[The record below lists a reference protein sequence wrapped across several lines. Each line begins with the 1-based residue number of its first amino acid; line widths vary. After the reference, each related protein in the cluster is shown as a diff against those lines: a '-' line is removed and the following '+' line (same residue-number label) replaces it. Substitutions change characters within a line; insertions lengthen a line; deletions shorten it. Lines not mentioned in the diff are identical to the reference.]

1 MTARGTGDLGNMKIL
16 LINPSDTMFEIM
28 GGARVFVHKTEPLG
42 LLYIAAVLER
52 EGHELS
58 VIDAWAHDLT
68 RQDVERRLE
77 GQRFDI
83 IGINV
88 LTSSGAWAW
97 ELAGHVKRHFPETKV
112 VLGNIHASVYAQFY
126 LEHGRCDAVV
136 HGEGELVMR
145 DLVAAWQNGTPLSEV
160 RGISYLQDG
169 APKKNRPG
177 PTVQDLD
184 WLPLPARHLVDMES
198 YSSRDFVTRT
208 REGGRYRVMLATRG
222 CPFACTF
229 CVVNADRN
237 YRMRSAASIVDELE
251 MLIDRYGATFVEF
264 LDPLFTVNKTRII
277 EVCRLII
284 ERGVKIEWQCE
295 GHVNTVN
302 QEVLGW
308 MKRAG
313 CRNMAFGIETASPEL
328 LKAVRKGSSP
338 ERVREAV
345 RWTREAGINPHGLFI
360 VGLPGERPE
369 DTEATIALAR
379 ALPLDF
385 AQFAI
390 FVPYPGSDLYDDFM
404 RQGRLDNEA
413 TPEEKIAN
421 WCRFSAYLSFTDLE
435 PMYVPE
441 GWTAESLK
449 AAQRRA
455 IRSFYLRPRQI
466 LRELIKFQPRNWR
479 KYVEGI
485 STVFLPG
492 IERLWPG
499 RRPSTTPI
507 TRADALRTFTAPA
520 AAPVVAASVAG
531 VGPTA
536 VATNAPAR
544 QIPPGLEAEG

>member
-1 MTARGTGDLGNMKIL
+1 MKVL
-16 LINPSDTMFEIM
+16 LVNPSDTMFEIM

-52 EGHELS
+52 EGHEVS

-68 RQDVERRLE
+68 RQDVERRLD

-97 ELAGHVKRHFPETKV
+97 ELAGHIKQHFPKTKV
-112 VLGNIHASVYAQFY
+112 VLGNIHASVYAPFY

-136 HGEGELVMR
+136 HGEGELIMR

-160 RGISYLQDG
+160 RGISYLEG
-169 APKKNRPG
+169 GKPKKNLPG
-177 PTVQDLD
+177 SVVQDLD

-208 REGGRYRVMLATRG
+208 RDGGRYRVMLATRG

-237 YRMRSAASIVDELE
+237 YRMRSAESIVDELQ
-251 MLIDRYGATFVEF
+251 MLIERYDASFVEF
-264 LDPLFTVNKTRII
+264 LDPLFTVNKKRII

-284 ERGVKIEWQCE
+284 ERKLKIEWQCE

-302 QEVLGW
+302 EEVLGW

-338 ERVREAV
+338 DRVHKAV
-345 RWTREAGINPHGLFI
+345 QWTHEAGINPHGLFI

-379 ALPLDF
+379 SLPLDF

-390 FVPYPGSDLYDDFM
+390 FVPYPGSDLYDDFV
-404 RQGRLDNEA
+404 REGRLDNEA

-421 WCRFSAYLSFTDLE
+421 WRRFSAYLSFTDLE

-441 GWTAESLK
+441 GWTVESLK
-449 AAQRRA
+449 SAQRRA

-466 LRELIKFQPRNWR
+466 IREIIKFRPHNWR
-479 KYVEGI
+479 KYVEGV

-492 IERLWPG
+492 IERMWPG
-499 RRPSTTPI
+499 RRPGAAPV
-507 TRADALRTFTAPA
+507 TRADSLRPFSAAAPAVAAVASVVPVGGPDLSATAPA
-520 AAPVVAASVAG
+520 RSAQS
-531 VGPTA
+531 
-536 VATNAPAR
+536 
-544 QIPPGLEAEG
+544 GLEAEG